1 MREGW
6 NSIKLVDAVEILNG
20 FAFKSSRYV
29 PEGIRVIRISNVQ
42 KGYVE
47 DKDPKFYPVSSKDEI
62 KKYLLQ
68 EGDLLI
74 SLTGNV
80 GRVGL
85 LPDSMLPCAL
95 NQRVACLRIKN
106 ANLSKMFLFYL
117 LNSNVFENMC
127 IKSSSGVA
135 QLNMSTE
142 WLKEQ
147 VIPLPSLPEQQRI
160 VDILDREFA
169 KIDALKANAEK
180 SLQAAKDLFQA
191 SLKKELEPKEGWKVK
206 TIGEVCEFQNGFAFK
221 SSTFTN
227 TGEPII
233 RISDIQND
241 EVIDTNVVFFNPSS
255 YREDLSR
262 FIVYPGDILIAMSG
276 GTTGKLGMNNT
287 QKCFYLNQRV
297 GVFRENK
304 ALLNHE
310 FLFHF
315 LHTKS
320 EESLRISAGAA
331 QPNLSTA
338 QIKAFEIPVPSLQEQ
353 DRVVVRLNDLNDK
366 CKALQDNYQKTLT
379 LCDDLKQSLLR
390 KAFNGEL

>member
-42 KGYVE
+42 KGYVD

-85 LPDSMLPCAL
+85 LPGSMLPCAL

-191 SLKKELEPKEGWKVK
+191 SLKKELEPKK
-206 TIGEVCEFQNGFAFK
+206 
-221 SSTFTN
+221 
-227 TGEPII
+227 
-233 RISDIQND
+233 R
-241 EVIDTNVVFFNPSS
+241 
-255 YREDLSR
+255 
-262 FIVYPGDILIAMSG
+262 
-276 GTTGKLGMNNT
+276 
-287 QKCFYLNQRV
+287 
-297 GVFRENK
+297 
-304 ALLNHE
+304 
-310 FLFHF
+310 
-315 LHTKS
+315 
-320 EESLRISAGAA
+320 
-331 QPNLSTA
+331 
-338 QIKAFEIPVPSLQEQ
+338 
-353 DRVVVRLNDLNDK
+353 
-366 CKALQDNYQKTLT
+366 
-379 LCDDLKQSLLR
+379 
-390 KAFNGEL
+390 